1 MRFLRFIGFLI
12 GIITVSF
19 FLNGCGD
26 SSSDDIPASD
36 TVTIPLGVM
45 NASKNVVVGSAYDSD
60 YVYFSVFVQKADSY
74 QESDLEGTW
83 YIKDLWVSTLDH
95 DVTLDQSST
104 TDLIADYGA
113 SIDTDGIV
121 SIPMPDASVH
131 AVMGASKDI
140 IVVVS
145 DDDDGSGVS
154 ITVLVKAG
162 TDYDYATD
170 LVSDRDDYGWYEDG
184 IWVANPVSAFGV
196 TNEKALMSFE
206 TPDVFTGT
214 WQNPISGDSWDVDTA
229 TATLGAATGIITITG
244 QNTEGDD
251 FTGNGILSVG
261 TNVFITADD
270 SDDLGLSVV
279 VKRASSYATANLEG
293 TWYYRGIEI
302 SLTDSPYSAGIDY
315 GTFTFENDGS
325 FTGSGF
331 DNDGFTWSESGTAS
345 IDDDGLVEATLDS
358 GIVLE

>member
-1 MRFLRFIGFLI
+1 MRFLRLVGFLI

-19 FLNGCGD
+19 LLNGCGG
-26 SSSDDIPASD
+26 SSSNDTPASD
-36 TVTIPLGVM
+36 TVTVPLGVM
-45 NASKNVVVGSAYDSD
+45 NASKNVVVGSTYDSD
-60 YVYFSVFVQKADSY
+60 YAYFSVFVQKADSY
-74 QESDLEGTW
+74 QESDIEGTW
-83 YIKDLWVSTLDH
+83 YIKDLWVSTHDH

-113 SIDTDGIV
+113 SIDADGIV
-121 SIPMPDASVH
+121 SIPIPDASVH

-145 DDDDGSGVS
+145 DDEDDSGVS

-162 TDYDYATD
+162 TDCDYTTD

-184 IWVANPVSAFGV
+184 IWVTNPLSAFGV
-196 TNEKALMSFE
+196 TNEKGLMSFE

-214 WQNPISGDSWDVDTA
+214 WECPISGDSWDVDTA

-244 QNTEGDD
+244 QNAEGDD
-251 FTGNGILSVG
+251 FTGNGILSEG

-302 SLTDSPYSAGIDY
+302 SLNDSPYSAGIDY
-315 GTFTFENDGS
+315 GTFTFESDGS

-331 DNDGFTWSESGTAS
+331 DNDGFTWSESGTAG
-345 IDDDGLVEATLDS
+345 IDDDGLVQATLDS